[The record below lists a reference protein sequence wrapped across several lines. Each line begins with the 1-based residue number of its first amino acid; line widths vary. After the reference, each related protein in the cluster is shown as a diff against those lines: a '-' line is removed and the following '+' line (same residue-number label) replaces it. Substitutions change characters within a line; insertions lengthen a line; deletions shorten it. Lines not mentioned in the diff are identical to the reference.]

1 MKAEIMSF
9 SLISEC
15 KQSVATHVFCLRSKM
30 TRTIAPLEDGQQFG
44 FGADP
49 RELPESEL
57 FVVQQLAECHGQ
69 TPRVRALSQ
78 HPLEQDPGDTFGH
91 VAILRSSGE

>member
-9 SLISEC
+9 SLISEV
-15 KQSVATHVFCLRSKM
+15 QAVSDDLRLCLRSKM
-30 TRTIAPLEDGQQFG
+30 TRTIAPLKDGQQFG